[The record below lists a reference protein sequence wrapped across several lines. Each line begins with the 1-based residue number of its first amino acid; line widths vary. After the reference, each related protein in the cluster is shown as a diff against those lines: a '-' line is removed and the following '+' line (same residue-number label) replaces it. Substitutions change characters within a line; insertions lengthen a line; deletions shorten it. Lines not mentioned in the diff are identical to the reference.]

1 MLANGL
7 LRIENKVDK
16 LSEAMNKL
24 AHVEAQQS
32 IFLEAQRRT
41 HERIDR
47 LEQQIGSIDTR
58 IDSALTEVDERI
70 DTLNKFR
77 WQVAG
82 VIGVVTFIGTLIG
95 ADLVRAVFTVW
106 LK

>member
-1 MLANGL
+1 MLTNGL

-16 LSEAMNKL
+16 LSDALNKL

-32 IFLEAQRRT
+32 IFLDAQRRT

-47 LEQQIGSIDTR
+47 IEQQIG
-58 IDSALTEVDERI
+58 AVDARI

-77 WQVAG
+77 WQAAG
-82 VIGVVTFIGTLIG
+82 VIGVVTFIGTLVG
-95 ADLVRAVFTVW
+95 ADLVKAVASVW
-106 LK
+106 IK